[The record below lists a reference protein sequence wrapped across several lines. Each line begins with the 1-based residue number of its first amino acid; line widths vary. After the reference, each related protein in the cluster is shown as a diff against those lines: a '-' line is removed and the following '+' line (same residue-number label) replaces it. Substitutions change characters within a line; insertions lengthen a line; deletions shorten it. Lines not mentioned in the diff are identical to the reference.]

1 MRMLPSA
8 CCIGALYALISC
20 THKNI
25 TQDDIGHIE
34 IIHNHIYTELKDVSL
49 PGYKYYSWPDYPSD
63 SIREIRERAKRL
75 KRGMDEQQV
84 VALMRPL
91 VVNPPLIPGK
101 YRDPEVVRKEFH
113 FNASYKD
120 LVKINE
126 SFYDPKRSDRFSI
139 LMKIPFSK
147 KTGKLRKDGQELDLE
162 VMVFPNWDVYYL
174 PISEKRPIYQ

>member
-1 MRMLPSA
+1 
-8 CCIGALYALISC
+8 
-20 THKNI
+20 
-25 TQDDIGHIE
+25 
-34 IIHNHIYTELKDVSL
+34 
-49 PGYKYYSWPDYPSD
+49 
-63 SIREIRERAKRL
+63 
-75 KRGMDEQQV
+75 MDEQQV

>member
-1 MRMLPSA
+1 M
-8 CCIGALYALISC
+8 
-20 THKNI
+20 
-25 TQDDIGHIE
+25 
-34 IIHNHIYTELKDVSL
+34 

-139 LMKIPFSK
+139 SYQYQMVPHDTPNK
-147 KTGKLRKDGQELDLE
+147 KEQHK
-162 VMVFPNWDVYYL
+162 F
-174 PISEKRPIYQ
+174 